1 MILPDWRVHA
11 GSGPH
16 LLLVHGFLSSR
27 SQWLLNLE
35 ALAEGCTPVTV
46 ELFGHSHSPSPED
59 PDCYHPDYYLRAF
72 EAIRQEL
79 GVERWFLLGYSM
91 GAGLTLR
98 YAFNYPD
105 RTIGHLFTN
114 STSGLAD
121 RAKKAEL
128 RESSA
133 KSAARIREG
142 GQAAMARIPV
152 HPRHGWR
159 LPKAVRE
166 ALVKDAARHD
176 PAGVANTIGITIP
189 AVSERDRLAAN
200 RRPACLIWGTK
211 EKRFV
216 GMAAYARSNM
226 PLLTIAELD
235 AGHGMNMEDAPGF
248 NEVVLE
254 FLNRCMA
261 DAGRAETADG

>member
-1 MILPDWRVHA
+1 VILPDWRVHA

-35 ALAEGCTPVTV
+35 ALAAGCTQVTV
-46 ELFGHSHSPSPED
+46 ELYGHSNSPSPED
-59 PDCYHPDYYLRAF
+59 PGCYQPDYYVRAF

-79 GVERWFLLGYSM
+79 GVARWFLLGYSM

-98 YAFNYPD
+98 YAFDYPD

-121 RAKKAEL
+121 HAKQAEL
-128 RESSA
+128 QESSA
-133 KSAARIREG
+133 KSAARIRAG

-159 LPKAVRE
+159 LPKQVRE
-166 ALVKDAARHD
+166 ALVEDAARHD
-176 PAGVANTIGITIP
+176 PAGVANTMSITIP
-189 AVSERDRLAAN
+189 AISERDRLAEN
-200 RRPACLIWGTK
+200 TRPACLIWGSK
-211 EKRFV
+211 EKRFAE
-216 GMAAYARSNM
+216 MAEHARTHM
-226 PLLTIAELD
+226 PHLTVEELN
-235 AGHGMNMEDAPGF
+235 AGHGMNMEDADGF
-248 NEVVLE
+248 NDAVRR
-254 FLNRCMA
+254 FLVSC
-261 DAGRAETADG
+261 DG